1 MACPHAPSLQQM
13 VGLFCLD
20 VWISPSERNRE
31 VYADTMNHKM
41 RPFQRIRIFLLG
53 IGALLLPMQVLAGA
67 YTCTAEIPAEV
78 TVTGEAVP
86 SGVDSK
92 LVFVSGQ
99 EGNPMPE
106 LAEIEVKDHQTVNFG
121 PITYTEPGD
130 YTYRIYQEK
139 GSVHEVSYDESVY
152 SVTVRVVNDEKDG
165 LRAEIWAVRDEDRN
179 KTDKIRFTNHYEAPP
194 KPEPEAQKTGDSMQP
209 VFWGGIMLLSLL
221 VMAGLRRRKG

>member
-1 MACPHAPSLQQM
+1 
-13 VGLFCLD
+13 
-20 VWISPSERNRE
+20 
-31 VYADTMNHKM
+31 
-41 RPFQRIRIFLLG
+41 
-53 IGALLLPMQVLAGA
+53 MQVLAGA

-130 YTYRIYQEK
+130 YTYRIYQK
-139 GSVHEVSYDESVY
+139 
-152 SVTVRVVNDEKDG
+152 
-165 LRAEIWAVRDEDRN
+165 RAVCMRLAMM
-179 KTDKIRFTNHYEAPP
+179 KAFIR
-194 KPEPEAQKTGDSMQP
+194 
-209 VFWGGIMLLSLL
+209 
-221 VMAGLRRRKG
+221 

>member
-86 SGVDSK
+86 SGVD
-92 LVFVSGQ
+92 
-99 EGNPMPE
+99 
-106 LAEIEVKDHQTVNFG
+106 HQTVNFG

-179 KTDKIRFTNHYEAPP
+179 KTDKIRFTNRYEAPP